1 MRVDEELDSATSHRY
16 HVGQLVRLNGGFPLR
31 NAVAGDYK
39 VLSQLPSRDGELQYR
54 IKSNREPYERVV
66 KEGELEHA

>member
-1 MRVDEELDSATSHRY
+1 LGADQEFDATLTHRF
-16 HVGQLVRLNGGFPLR
+16 HIGQMVRLSGGFQLR
-31 NAVAGDYK
+31 IAVAGDYK

-66 KEGELEHA
+66 KEDELERT